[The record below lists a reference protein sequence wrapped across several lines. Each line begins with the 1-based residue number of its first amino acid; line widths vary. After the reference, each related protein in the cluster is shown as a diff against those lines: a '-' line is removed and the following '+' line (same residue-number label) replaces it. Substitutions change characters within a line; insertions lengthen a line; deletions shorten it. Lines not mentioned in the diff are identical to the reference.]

1 MFSQLTFDK
10 MLIGIDIGLVSKEC
24 SKDMKIHAFQMI
36 YGWNMERIVKRPDHL
51 IFF

>member
-1 MFSQLTFDK
+1 MTLNK
-10 MLIGIDIGLVSKEC
+10 MLIGISKSKEL
-24 SKDMKIHAFQMI
+24 SKDMKINAFQMM

>member
-1 MFSQLTFDK
+1 MTLNK
-10 MLIGIDIGLVSKEC
+10 MLIGMSIGQSKEF
-24 SKDMKIHAFQMI
+24 SKDMKINAFQMM

>member
-1 MFSQLTFDK
+1 MTLNK
-10 MLIGIDIGLVSKEC
+10 MLIGMSIEQEF
-24 SKDMKIHAFQMI
+24 SKDMKINAFQMM